1 MSIRP
6 HTHWFALLMAM
17 LMASLFPVRV
27 FADIVVIVHPSMELN
42 TISSEQVANIFL
54 GKTRIL
60 PNGKLVVPVD
70 QPRNSDTSR
79 EFYSKLISKNE
90 SQLNAYWARQVFTGR
105 GQPPIQVSS
114 CNEVKSLIKDN
125 PSMIGYIHGDC
136 ADITIKVILTIP

>member
-1 MSIRP
+1 
-6 HTHWFALLMAM
+6 
-17 LMASLFPVRV
+17 MASLFPVRV

-60 PNGKLVVPVD
+60 PNGKLIVPVD

-105 GQPPIQVSS
+105 GQPPIQVNS
-114 CNEVKSLIKDN
+114 CNEVKSLIKVN